1 MIHPDKDELL
11 SNIYFCLGAIA
22 ADTNDHDASRRYKEL
37 SFDLQYKISQDIGR
51 SGERLALAYSERS
64 ISRTQDGR
72 IDEGIHDLKREKEIR
87 VAMGIYVPLSREANL
102 GLAYLLQGKLDE
114 CEALLMDSLETR
126 QKVLGKN
133 DKESFR

>member
-1 MIHPDKDELL
+1 LIHPDKDELL

>member
-1 MIHPDKDELL
+1 ML